1 MNKNEYISKLKA
13 LDAKRTAICDEISHL
28 RAEYISSSR
37 AVKDFPYDS
46 KVIVIFPEN
55 KKKGWEKK
63 IFKCYVS
70 GHTLDFDNN
79 VRPELIKLK
88 ANDEPYRNGA
98 QAYLPWWRGDYTI
111 KLIETIEI
119 SK

>member
-1 MNKNEYISKLKA
+1 MNKKEYISKLKV
-13 LDAKRTAICDEISHL
+13 LDAKKMAICSEMSDL
-28 RAEYISSSR
+28 RAEYISSSQ
-37 AVKDFPYDS
+37 AVKNFPYGS

-55 KKKGWEKK
+55 KKKGWQKQT
-63 IFKCYVS
+63 FKGYVS
-70 GHTLDFDNN
+70 GHTLDVDDN
-79 VRPELIKLK
+79 VRPELIRLK